1 MRHVATLVM
10 LGVLFVLPVGVLL
23 LQAGAP
29 GWRYPDVLPP
39 GLSWDGFAQALRNPG
54 TMLAALGSSVAY
66 SLATV
71 ALTVAMTLGPARFL
85 ARTSFRGKNLLEGL
99 LLTPALV
106 PAMTYSMGLHFAF
119 IRLGLADS
127 AVGVVLVLSIASY
140 PYMLRSLTT
149 ACTHLGPDYRTCA
162 LNLGASPW
170 QAFRQV
176 ELPLLLP
183 ALAAG
188 GSVVFLVAFSE
199 YFLVFLIGGGTV
211 PSFTGYL
218 FPVITSSNRGL
229 GAMVTLIFLAVPVA
243 LFVTLELLLGGY
255 FRKRGMR

>member
-1 MRHVATLVM
+1 MSRALTL
-10 LGVLFVLPVGVLL
+10 LALAVLFVLPVAVLV
-23 LQAGAP
+23 LQAAAP
-29 GWRYPDVLPP
+29 GWRYPDLVPAD
-39 GLSWDGFAQALRNPG
+39 LSWSGLAQTLRHPAPMLTAL
-54 TMLAALGSSVAY
+54 ASSLGY

-71 ALTVAMTLGPARFL
+71 LATVAMTMAPARFL
-85 ARTSFRGKNLLEGL
+85 AHASFRGKHLLEGL

-106 PAMTYSMGLHFAF
+106 PAMTYSMGLHFVF
-119 IRLGLADS
+119 IRLGLADN
-127 AVGVVLVLSIASY
+127 VTGVVLVLSIAGY

-149 ACTHLGPDYRTCA
+149 AFVHIGRDYRTCA

-170 QAFRQV
+170 RAFLQV

-229 GAMVTLIFLAVPVA
+229 GALVTLIFLAVPVA
-243 LFVTLELLLGGY
+243 LFMALEVLLGGY
-255 FRKRGMR
+255 FRRRGMR

>member
-1 MRHVATLVM
+1 MRHVVTLVL
-10 LGVLFVLPVGVLL
+10 LGGLFVLPVAALL

-29 GWRYPDVLPP
+29 GWRYPDIIPP
-39 GLSWDGFAQALRNPG
+39 GLSWDGLMQTLERPG
-54 TMLAALGSSVAY
+54 PMLLSLGSSVAY

-71 ALTVAMTLGPARFL
+71 VLTVAMTLAPARFL
-85 ARTSFRGKNLLEGL
+85 AHASFRGKHLLEGL

-106 PAMTYSMGLHFAF
+106 PAMTYSMGLHFVF
-119 IRLGLADS
+119 IRLGLADT
-127 AVGVVLVLSIASY
+127 VPGVVLVLSIASY

-149 ACTHLGPDYRTCA
+149 ACAHIGQDYRVCA
-162 LNLGASPW
+162 RNLGASAW
-170 QAFRQV
+170 RTFLQV

-199 YFLVFLIGGGTV
+199 YFLVFLIGGGSV
-211 PSFTGYL
+211 ASFTGYL

-229 GAMVTLIFLAVPVA
+229 GALVTLIFLVVPVL
-243 LFVTLELLLGGY
+243 LFAGLEVVLGGY
-255 FRKRGMR
+255 FRRRRMR